1 MPGVTSK
8 EVFWI
13 PKPGIL
19 CHGLTQ
25 EALLEYEQAVIRIFF
40 TSLVAIYFL
49 VHGMLNS
56 EEGIFTTAF
65 YLAGSYVIFSIAV
78 LFSFAFYKK
87 ESKIRKMITM
97 AGDHGMTCLAMY
109 RAGEVGAPLFTV
121 LLWITVGYGARYGM
135 SYLYLGMLLSSTG
148 LLILIN
154 TTEFWLT
161 HPIPGYGMI
170 VTNIIIPIFVSKLL
184 KQLSDAKAKA
194 ELADE
199 AKGRFLANMS
209 HEMRTP
215 LSGIIGISKLL
226 YKEKIPVPVKSSIAT
241 IDQSANHLLKLIDDV
256 LNFSRIESGTLQID
270 NHEFDVYEAVH
281 SVSENLRPVAESK
294 HLGFHVFIS
303 SDVPTSLVGDSNR
316 VKQILLNLCGNAIKF
331 TKSGYVEIR
340 VNALEVADTLA
351 SLRFEI
357 IDTGIGIPKQALDRV
372 FERFN
377 QVDDSIT
384 RQYGGTGLGTTISKE
399 LVELMGGQIHVQS
412 DLGKGSRFYFDLP
425 LHLGETRID
434 EEYVEARCLIFSR
447 QESLQKRLSGFASRW
462 GMKIASTT
470 ELHEICRIL
479 VDNKDEKGYPIL
491 LVDGSSV
498 DGAMDDFI
506 KYVEFGVSDDL
517 EMILIDTSRELV
529 GCEGAFTAIV
539 NDLSTPR
546 QLFNAIHAANRKYEL
561 PSGVTDIASPQ
572 QSHFRKLKVLIAEDS
587 RVNRQ
592 ILEEILSSHG
602 MEVVTAQ
609 DGDEALELF
618 EDNTFDLAIV
628 DMQMPNVGGLDVI
641 REYNAGYGLFK
652 KIPFIVLTANVSSDA
667 RLECERAGAAAYM
680 HKPVDEAKLLKLI
693 YQYTGEG
700 EQAHEHA
707 ESIDSGLSAVD
718 TPADQPLEILN
729 MDVIQ
734 NLMKISKRDG
744 FFRELVE
751 NYLQD
756 LRTSIEIIR
765 QTSELGDYV
774 RYRNE
779 AHAIKGASAN
789 IGANEVFNIAQI
801 ANADSEEEFKQYAS
815 SRHVDLCTALRNV
828 EAAFENLD
836 AGKHISTDTL

>member
-1 MPGVTSK
+1 
-8 EVFWI
+8 
-13 PKPGIL
+13 
-19 CHGLTQ
+19 
-25 EALLEYEQAVIRIFF
+25 
-40 TSLVAIYFL
+40 
-49 VHGMLNS
+49 
-56 EEGIFTTAF
+56 
-65 YLAGSYVIFSIAV
+65 
-78 LFSFAFYKK
+78 
-87 ESKIRKMITM
+87 M

-121 LLWITVGYGARYGM
+121 LLWITVGYGARFGM
-135 SYLYLGMLLSSTG
+135 SYLYLGMLMSSTG
-148 LLILIN
+148 LLFLIN
-154 TTEFWLT
+154 TTEFWLA

-215 LSGIIGISKLL
+215 LSGIIGMSKLL
-226 YKEKIPVPVKSSIAT
+226 YKENIPVQVKSSIAT

-256 LNFSRIESGTLQID
+256 LNFSRIEAGTLQID
-270 NHEFDVYEAVH
+270 DHEFDVYEAVH

-303 SDVPTSLVGDSNR
+303 ADVPTSLIGDSNR

-340 VNALEVADTLA
+340 VNALEVNEVMA

-357 IDTGIGIPKQALDRV
+357 IDTGIGIPKQALDRI

-425 LHLGETRID
+425 LRLGETRID
-434 EEYVEARCLIFSR
+434 EEYADASCLIFSH
-447 QESLQKRLSGFASRW
+447 QETLQERLISFASRW
-462 GMKIASTT
+462 GMKIASTN
-470 ELHEICRIL
+470 EVHEICRIL
-479 VDNKDEKGYPIL
+479 VDNKDEKGYPFL
-491 LVDGSSV
+491 LVDGASV
-498 DGAMDDFI
+498 EGAIEDFV
-506 KYVEFGVSDDL
+506 KYVRFGVSDEL
-517 EMILIDTSRELV
+517 EMILIDTRMDRMN
-529 GCEGAFTAIV
+529 CEASFSAIV

-546 QLFNAIHAANRKYEL
+546 QLFNALHAANRKYEL
-561 PSGVTDIASPQ
+561 PSGVTDIASSQ
-572 QSHFRKLKVLIAEDS
+572 QSHFKKLKVLIAEDS
-587 RVNRQ
+587 RVNRK
-592 ILEEILSSHG
+592 ILEEILLSHG
-602 MEVVTAQ
+602 MDVVTAQ

-618 EDNTFDLAIV
+618 EDNAFDIAIV

-641 REYNAGYGLFK
+641 REYNSGYGLFK
-652 KIPFIVLTANVSSDA
+652 KIPFIVLTANVSADA

-693 YQYTGEG
+693 YRHTGEG
-700 EQAHEHA
+700 AREDAKA
-707 ESIDSGLSAVD
+707 ENLDIENAVIDAREGNA
-718 TPADQPLEILN
+718 AEILD
-729 MDVIQ
+729 MEVIR
-734 NLMKISKRDG
+734 NLMKISKREG
-744 FFRELVE
+744 FFTELVE

-756 LRTSIEIIR
+756 LKASIEIIG
-765 QTSELGDYV
+765 QATAQGDYI

-789 IGANEVFNIAQI
+789 IGANEVFDIARSANDDTDEAFR
-801 ANADSEEEFKQYAS
+801 ANAMM
-815 SRHVDLCTALRNV
+815 RHKALCVAMANV
-828 EAAFENLD
+828 EAAFKKLD
-836 AGKHISTDTL
+836 EKKHISGDTQ